1 MKTTTDA
8 TKTEQVIFDM
18 LTENTGTHFLDS
30 GGDDG
35 RHWQR
40 NAKKTLD
47 DFLSEPYATIDPK
60 YGDVSVSTFHYLA
73 ERLVFAQ
80 GMTEQFQEFA
90 KEYKDESWREVM
102 ALFVESLGIAEQDRD
117 SIEDQT
123 WEFNSYNFDRFIIGQ
138 TLQGRFF
145 TIGNTEYLMLQIH
158 GGADVRGGYTAPK
171 VFTVKDDRYSF
182 VLEADSATFCCN
194 REECDNKLRVYEG
207 GYTAELETETDEED
221 TTPEKTP
228 ACPCGGAWVS

>member
-1 MKTTTDA
+1 MKTATE

-30 GGDDG
+30 GGDGG
-35 RHWQR
+35 RMWQR

-47 DFLSEPYATIDPK
+47 DFRSEPYATIDPK
-60 YGDVSVSTFHYLA
+60 YGDVSVSTFHYLT
-73 ERLVFAQ
+73 ERLIFAQ

-90 KEYKDESWREVM
+90 KEYQDESWRGVM
-102 ALFVESLGIAEQDRD
+102 SLFVESLGIDEQERD
-117 SIEDQT
+117 SIENQT
-123 WEFNSYNFDRFIIGQ
+123 WEFNSYNFDRFIISQ

-145 TIGNTEYLMLQIH
+145 TLGNSEYLLLQIH

-171 VFTVKDDRYSF
+171 MFTVKDDRYSF
-182 VLEADSATFCCN
+182 ILEADSATFCCN

-207 GYTAELETETDEED
+207 GYTAELETETDEQD